1 MCVQVTTDIHMMSGG
16 IHLVLTC
23 ILLLL
28 GYRDGVGVRGQGE
41 LSDVIVT
48 VCGTV
53 LQCGHELN

>member
-1 MCVQVTTDIHMMSGG
+1 MMSGG
-16 IHLVLTC
+16 IRLVLTC

-48 VCGTV
+48 VCETF